1 MLSIAW
7 VAMMALAV
15 NGGGLQVERGSLPVN
30 GARLAFEV
38 AGKGPAVVLIH
49 AGVADMTVWDE
60 PFRELSK
67 HFRVL
72 RYDTRGFGESVTEA
86 VAFSNRA
93 DLLALMDHLRIDR
106 AVIVGNSRGGQIA
119 VDFALEHPSRVSG
132 LVFVAG
138 GLSGFD
144 KTPAGVNKNP
154 TAGEKA
160 VFEKIDALYEK
171 KEFEKAAE
179 LEAAVW
185 ASGPEQ
191 KPDRAPSTIRE
202 RLRKM
207 ILHNAR
213 THTTEPKPIPLDP
226 PAAMRLGELR
236 VPVLVMIGDLDESVT
251 RSMAEY
257 LATHAPRARKV
268 VYRNTAH
275 MISLEHPKEFVQE
288 VTAFAQTA
296 SDSR

>member
-1 MLSIAW
+1 MMNIVLAG
-7 VAMMALAV
+7 MMALAA
-15 NGGGLQVERGSLPVN
+15 NGAGLPVERGSLQVN
-30 GARLAFEV
+30 GAKLAFEV

-49 AGVADMTVWDE
+49 AGVADMTMWDE

-72 RYDTRGFGESVTEA
+72 RYDTRGFGESVTEG

-93 DLLALMDHLRIDR
+93 DLLALMDHLKIDK

-119 VDFALEHPSRVSG
+119 VDFALENPSRVSG

-144 KTPAGVNKNP
+144 KTSADVNKNP
-154 TAGEKA
+154 TEREKA
-160 VFEKIDALYEK
+160 VFEKIDGLYEK
-171 KEFEKAAE
+171 KQYEKVAE

-191 KPDRAPSTIRE
+191 KLDRAPASIRE

-213 THTTEPKPIPLDP
+213 THTTEPEPLPLNP
-226 PAAMRLGELR
+226 PAAMRLGELK

-251 RSMAEY
+251 RSMADY

-268 VYRNTAH
+268 VYHNTAH
-275 MISLEHPKEFVQE
+275 MVSLEHPKEFVQE

-296 SDSR
+296 SDS